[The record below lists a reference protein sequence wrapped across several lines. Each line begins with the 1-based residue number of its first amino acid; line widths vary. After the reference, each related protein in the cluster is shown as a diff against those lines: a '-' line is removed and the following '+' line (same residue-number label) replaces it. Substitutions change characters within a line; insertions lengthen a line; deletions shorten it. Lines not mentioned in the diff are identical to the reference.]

1 MSKYIL
7 VKKSSGAYLMHH
19 GVKNQKWGKK
29 NGPPY
34 PLERLAGEGERIER
48 KDNGSIKIIKD
59 KYNKTKNVKDF
70 IKDIKTTIEN
80 RKQEKYY
87 DKFKKDKNIN
97 INKIQKDYE
106 SIISKKEKEY
116 NIDKYINKA
125 LDVKKKLDNA
135 KTIEERD
142 SLTDD
147 LQFEYDTCKRQLL
160 EMDSDTAT
168 ELDKYIKNTVNDLT
182 VNSENK
188 DEKKYLKSYLYDS
201 TNHIYES
208 RNEKEKQYNNTLTEI
223 LHVISKNIGDR
234 ERRFTKTVNSNKTK
248 ITNDIVDEMMSDFKR
263 WGKLPDGL
271 SNKSKSEIKS
281 ILAKEVKAAI
291 TNSMDGIH
299 IYTSF
304 ASPNGDISFGID
316 GIENYQGFD
325 VPLTVVL
332 DKSGNLKEFYYT

>member
-1 MSKYIL
+1 M
-7 VKKSSGAYLMHH
+7 G
-19 GVKNQKWGKK
+19 
-29 NGPPY
+29 
-34 PLERLAGEGERIER
+34 
-48 KDNGSIKIIKD
+48 
-59 KYNKTKNVKDF
+59 
-70 IKDIKTTIEN
+70 
-80 RKQEKYY
+80 
-87 DKFKKDKNIN
+87 
-97 INKIQKDYE
+97 
-106 SIISKKEKEY
+106 
-116 NIDKYINKA
+116 
-125 LDVKKKLDNA
+125 
-135 KTIEERD
+135 
-142 SLTDD
+142 
-147 LQFEYDTCKRQLL
+147 
-160 EMDSDTAT
+160 SDTAT

-208 RNEKEKQYNNTLTEI
+208 RNEKEKQYNNTLSEI
-223 LHVISKNIGDR
+223 LHVISKNMGDR

-248 ITNDIVDEMMSDFKR
+248 ITNDIVAEMISDFKR

-281 ILAKEVKAAI
+281 ILAKEVKDAI
-291 TNSMDGIH
+291 SNSMDGIH

-325 VPLTVVL
+325 VPLTVIL